1 MRVSLSPNGLAY
13 IKEFGF
19 FFFLR
24 IAVAVS
30 SAWELS
36 VSAMG
41 WSDRTVALYA
51 YIFVFCARGVAVKAV
66 SKLIAMKFDIISRL
80 TSS

>member
-1 MRVSLSPNGLAY
+1 MSPYGLAY
-13 IKEFGF
+13 INEFGF

-41 WSDRTVALYA
+41 RPDRTVALYA
-51 YIFVFCARGVAVKAV
+51 YIFVFCARSIAVEVV
-66 SKLIAMKFDIISRL
+66 SKLICHEARSHK
-80 TSS
+80 